1 MRGGQQMGLY
11 DQLRRRAQ
19 PPAGTACCVVRP
31 AACLR
36 SPTSSSSIFE
46 FLVASEGAPSTRS
59 NPPYPQTCS
68 CAHCL
73 RVAGVCQPLRLNTP
87 RTPLSQTRAL
97 APVPRIIIGLA
108 AASSGIGLRA
118 SSAAANHWLASAGR
132 LFASGCPPLRESM
145 AAPAGYMYGT
155 RGGRL
160 TGLKLIGI
168 VSGGLVES
176 TSLRCAEPR
185 GTPWDPTHSLW
196 HVAGV
201 ATAAAAERA
210 RVARTLHARRRRRQ
224 RRAQPHSRPAS
235 LDRGTPRVRPREPE
249 HTDHAARSLLA
260 RAQVPQNQDR
270 GRQVRW
276 AKRRQAS
283 GGRRRRR
290 CLHFQIFFVH
300 VPCSDQAFVS

>member
-1 MRGGQQMGLY
+1 MGLY

-46 FLVASEGAPSTRS
+46 FLVASKGAPSTRS

-168 VSGGLVES
+168 VSGGLVE
-176 TSLRCAEPR
+176 
-185 GTPWDPTHSLW
+185 TPI
-196 HVAGV
+196 V
-201 ATAAAAERA
+201 
-210 RVARTLHARRRRRQ
+210 
-224 RRAQPHSRPAS
+224 
-235 LDRGTPRVRPREPE
+235 
-249 HTDHAARSLLA
+249 
-260 RAQVPQNQDR
+260 
-270 GRQVRW
+270 
-276 AKRRQAS
+276 
-283 GGRRRRR
+283 
-290 CLHFQIFFVH
+290 
-300 VPCSDQAFVS
+300 